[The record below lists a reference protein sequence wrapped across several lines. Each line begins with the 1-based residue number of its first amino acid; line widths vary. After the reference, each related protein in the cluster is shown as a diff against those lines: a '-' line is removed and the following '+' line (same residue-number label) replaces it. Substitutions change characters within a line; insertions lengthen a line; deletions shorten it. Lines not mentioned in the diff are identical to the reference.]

1 MAAHPASDGE
11 QITLPIS
18 GMHCASCVGTVESAI
33 ARAPG
38 VDAVDVNLVTAT
50 AHVRHHGASVAD
62 IVRAVE
68 GAGFGVPVAEAHAHV
83 PHGDRAPAPADAAA
97 HGHSRTAQAAHHTVS
112 AELFV
117 EATAPLWRRFAVA
130 AASTSLVMILG
141 MQHDAHVDMPRVA
154 AGAIV
159 TLICLAYSGDA
170 YFRGFLASVRRRAA
184 DMNTLI
190 AVGTGASFL
199 LSIIAAFRPELAP
212 RGGGLYF
219 DTAVMIV
226 ALLLVGRLLE
236 ARARRRAIASVAEL
250 AAISVPPARVVR
262 AGAELLVAP
271 DAVVVGDEAI
281 VRAGEVVPVDG
292 EIISGTS
299 AVDESLVT
307 GESLPVA
314 RAPGDAVIGGSL
326 NGNGLLRVRVTR
338 TGEMTTLAAIVRAV
352 MDAQSGKARIQRI
365 ADRVAAVFVPIVFAI
380 ALATAGAWAALGG
393 EAGLAKGL
401 VHAIAV
407 LMIACPCALGL
418 ATPMA
423 LLVGTGR
430 AARAGIL
437 FRDAPA
443 LERAAAVRTILFDK
457 TGTLTRGRPEV
468 TGVRAC
474 NGFAPREVIALAASV
489 ESGAGHPV
497 GAAILAHAR
506 SLGIAPP
513 PPDTV
518 ENVPGLGIRGR
529 AGGRVILVG
538 GSRFVVENGIS
549 LDCGAAEGG
558 GDPEHPGSIWVVV
571 DGRVAGFLR
580 IADRIR
586 DEAAESV
593 NELRSLGVRSGM
605 VTGDHES
612 IAREIASPLGLEPVL
627 AARLPHEKA
636 ADVAALGAGTAMV
649 GDGVNDAP
657 ALARADVGFAIA
669 GGADVARAAADVT
682 LVRPDLRLVPAAIRL
697 ARATHRVIRQNLL
710 WAFLFNV
717 IGIPIAA
724 GLFEPRYGFAISP
737 EFAALAM
744 AASSVIVTVN
754 SLRLR
759 SVRLAPQRAA
769 RAGGVSAGGLAAAA
783 ALCAALALPL
793 APAPA
798 AADDLG
804 DNPFNVRAEVV
815 ATPGDASGDYRVEIS
830 FLCPPGTYIY
840 AERTTASFPFE
851 KQITAAVF
859 AKGTV
864 KFDKFEERELEIFTG
879 TARAVAHLRAGSRTA
894 GEIFPL
900 AIAVEY
906 QGCATEFCYFPQAE
920 TLRVAPDAATTAA
933 ASGGT
938 SPAPG
943 ATDATLAPKTGAPE
957 AAVASNPGQTG
968 GGVDFASRIANQ
980 GLFVTYLGVFLS
992 GILLSFTPCVFP
1004 IIPITVGVI
1013 GARGAGSVSRG
1024 FFLSLF
1030 YVFGMALTYATL
1042 GLVAAQTGALFGSL
1056 LQNPLV
1062 IGFVAF
1068 VLTALA
1074 LSMFG
1079 LYEIQLPPSLAGR
1092 LSGGG
1097 AGGGFVGVFLMGI
1110 IAGLVAS
1117 PCVGPVILGLLI
1129 YIATTGSLVLGFTLL
1144 FTLGL
1149 GMGLLFLVIGT
1160 FSGSLSSLPRAGL
1173 WMDRVKEL
1181 FGVLLIAMALYFI
1194 RPIVDP
1200 TLFAGV
1206 TGIMC
1211 LVLAGFGGVFEAT
1224 SAGWMDRAR
1233 RTVLLVLLAAG
1244 IALTGGALRDSGFL
1258 LSAAP
1263 RGASSGSGA
1272 GGDGAHDGGIAW
1284 IASESDGI
1292 AAARAA
1298 GRATIIDFTADWCLV
1313 CHEIDEAVFHD
1324 PRVVA
1329 AASDFVAIR
1338 LDFTRIDD
1346 TARGLQSKYGVRGLP
1361 MVLFLDREG
1370 NVRHDLSVSG
1380 FIQPEEFLE
1389 RMRRAAA

>member
-1 MAAHPASDGE
+1 MAAQPAADGA

-33 ARAPG
+33 A
-38 VDAVDVNLVTAT
+38 
-50 AHVRHHGASVAD
+50 
-62 IVRAVE
+62 
-68 GAGFGVPVAEAHAHV
+68 VPA
-83 PHGDRAPAPADAAA
+83 
-97 HGHSRTAQAAHHTVS
+97 
-112 AELFV
+112 
-117 EATAPLWRRFAVA
+117 
-130 AASTSLVMILG
+130 
-141 MQHDAHVDMPRVA
+141 
-154 AGAIV
+154 
-159 TLICLAYSGDA
+159 
-170 YFRGFLASVRRRAA
+170 
-184 DMNTLI
+184 
-190 AVGTGASFL
+190 
-199 LSIIAAFRPELAP
+199 
-212 RGGGLYF
+212 
-219 DTAVMIV
+219 
-226 ALLLVGRLLE
+226 
-236 ARARRRAIASVAEL
+236 
-250 AAISVPPARVVR
+250 ARVVR
-262 AGAELLVAP
+262 SGSELLVAP
-271 DAVVVGDEAI
+271 DAIVVGDEVI

-292 EIISGTS
+292 EIISGRS
-299 AVDESLVT
+299 AIDESLVT
-307 GESLPVA
+307 GESLPVS
-314 RAPGDAVIGGSL
+314 RAPGDAVIGGSI
-326 NGNGLLRVRVTR
+326 NGDGLLRVRVTR
-338 TGEMTTLAAIVRAV
+338 TGEMTTRAAIVRAV

-393 EAGLAKGL
+393 DAGLAKGL
-401 VHAIAV
+401 VHAVAV
-407 LMIACPCALGL
+407 MMLACPCALGL

-430 AARAGIL
+430 GARAGVL
-437 FRDAPA
+437 FRDAAA

-468 TGVRAC
+468 TDVRAC
-474 NGFAPREVIALAASV
+474 DGFAPRELVALAASV

-506 SLGIAPP
+506 ALGIAPA
-513 PPDTV
+513 PPDAV
-518 ENVPGLGIRGR
+518 ENVPGLGIRGTV
-529 AGGRVILVG
+529 GGRVILVG
-538 GSRFVVENGIS
+538 GSRFLVENGIS
-549 LDCGAAEGG
+549 LDCGVAEAGG
-558 GDPEHPGSIWVVV
+558 APVHPGSIWVVV

-580 IADRIR
+580 IADRVR

-612 IAREIASPLGLEPVL
+612 IAREIALRLGLEPVL

-724 GLFEPRYGFAISP
+724 GLLEPRFGIAISP
-737 EFAALAM
+737 AFAALAM

-759 SVRLAPQRAA
+759 SVRLAA
-769 RAGGVSAGGLAAAA
+769 VA
-783 ALCAALALPL
+783 ALCIAFALPF
-793 APAPA
+793 APPPA

-804 DNPFNVRAEVV
+804 DNPFNVRAEIV
-815 ATPGDASGDYRVEIS
+815 ATPGDPQGDYRVEVF
-830 FLCPPGTYIY
+830 FLCPPGTHIY
-840 AERTTASFPFE
+840 AERTAVSFPFE
-851 KQITAAVF
+851 KEITAAVF
-859 AKGTV
+859 SKGTV

-879 TARAVAHLRAGSRTA
+879 TATAVSHLRAASRA
-894 GEIFPL
+894 SAEIFPL

-906 QGCATEFCYFPQAE
+906 QGCETEFCYFPQAE
-920 TLRVAPDAATTAA
+920 TLRVAPDAAAA
-933 ASGGT
+933 A
-938 SPAPG
+938 AA
-943 ATDATLAPKTGAPE
+943 ATVAPE
-957 AAVASNPGQTG
+957 AADASSAGQTG
-968 GGVDFASRIANQ
+968 GGVDFASRIAKQ

-1024 FFLSLF
+1024 FFLSLV
-1030 YVFGMALTYATL
+1030 YVFGMALTYAVL
-1042 GLVAAQTGALFGSL
+1042 GLVAAQTGALFGSM
-1056 LQNPLV
+1056 LQNPFV

-1097 AGGGFVGVFLMGI
+1097 TGGGFVGVFFMGI

-1129 YIATTGSLVLGFTLL
+1129 YIATTGSLLLGFTLL

-1173 WMDRVKEL
+1173 WMDRVKEV

-1194 RPIVDP
+1194 RPIVDK

-1224 SAGWMDRAR
+1224 GSGWMDRAR

-1258 LSAAP
+1258 LAAGP
-1263 RGASSGSGA
+1263 RGAASSAGGSGS
-1272 GGDGAHDGGIAW
+1272 DGAHDTGITW
-1284 IASESDGI
+1284 IASETDGI
-1292 AAARAA
+1292 AAARTA
-1298 GRATIIDFTADWCLV
+1298 GRPTIIDFTANWCLV

-1338 LDFTRIDD
+1338 LDFTRVDD
-1346 TARGLQSKYGVRGLP
+1346 TVRGLQSKYGVRGLP
-1361 MVLFLDREG
+1361 MVLFLDRDG

-1380 FIQPEEFLE
+1380 FIKPEDFLE
-1389 RMRRAAA
+1389 RMRKAAA